1 MTEKQQRDAAR
12 VFASYWGEH
21 GDEKQDTQRFWM
33 DLLQNVLGVE
43 NPSQFIEF
51 EVPVMLSHTSFIDG
65 FIPSTRV
72 LIEQKSEDIDLKKG
86 SRQSDGSM
94 LTPFQQ
100 ARRYAGYLPHN
111 QNPRWIVVCNFRE
124 FQIHDMNRPN
134 DEPELLKLEELETQF
149 HRLHFLVDTGD
160 TNIKKEMEISLQAGD
175 IVGVLYD
182 ALLEKYKDPTDPE
195 TLKSLNALCVR
206 LVFCLYAEDAGIFG
220 ARGMFHD
227 YLKRHVADARRAL
240 IDLFKVLDTKEE
252 ERDPYMDED
261 LAAFPY
267 VNGGLFAE
275 ESVVIPRLDESIVD
289 LILHKASEDFDW
301 SEISPTI
308 FGAVFESTLNPET
321 RRAGGMH
328 YTSIENIHKVIDP
341 LFLDGLKRE
350 FSEIAAIGEIKARN
364 RKFRAFQA
372 KLAGLKF
379 LDPACGSG
387 NFLTETY
394 LSLRRLENDIL
405 RQLTDQVMFGGVQ
418 KEDLIQVSI
427 GQFYGIEINDFAVTV
442 ARTAL
447 WIAESQMM
455 KETEDV
461 VHMSLDFLPLRSYAN
476 ITEGNALRLDWESVV
491 PKHQLSY
498 IMGNP
503 PFVGYSLQSK
513 EQKKDIL
520 SIYVNEKGKPY
531 KTAGKID
538 YVAGWYFKASQ
549 LIQGTNIRIAFVST
563 NSITQGEQVAGVW
576 KPLYD
581 RFGIHID
588 FAYRTFRWDSEANL
602 KAHVHCVIVG
612 FSVAPNNAEKRI
624 YSEEH
629 FQMAENINAYLMDAP
644 TVFIESRSKSLCEVP
659 EMLYGN
665 KPTDGGFL
673 FLTND
678 EYQDVQKREP
688 EILKYIR
695 RVYGA
700 SEFIN
705 KKPRFCIWLVGVS
718 PAEVRKSK
726 FIMER
731 VESVRK
737 FRLASTKAATRK
749 SAEMPTLFQEVR
761 HPNSDY
767 IIVPCHS
774 SETRKYIPLGFVS
787 PEIIVNNAV
796 QIIPNATT
804 YHFGVL
810 TSNVHMAWM
819 RAVCGRIKSDYRYSK
834 DIVYNNFPWPTPT
847 EEQKTKIEQ
856 TAQGILDARA
866 LYTDCSLADLYDEV
880 TMPVELRRSHQ
891 ANDKAVMAAY
901 GFPVRTTTEASCVA
915 ELMRMYQRL
924 VEGK

>member
-12 VFASYWGEH
+12 AFVSYWGEH

-372 KLAGLKF
+372 SQLGLKF
-379 LDPACGSG
+379 LDKTTP
-387 NFLTETY
+387 
-394 LSLRRLENDIL
+394 R
-405 RQLTDQVMFGGVQ
+405 
-418 KEDLIQVSI
+418 LIQ
-427 GQFYGIEINDFAVTV
+427 FHTLKNAV
-442 ARTAL
+442 
-447 WIAESQMM
+447 
-455 KETEDV
+455 
-461 VHMSLDFLPLRSYAN
+461 
-476 ITEGNALRLDWESVV
+476 
-491 PKHQLSY
+491 
-498 IMGNP
+498 NP
-503 PFVGYSLQSK
+503 PFLG
-513 EQKKDIL
+513 
-520 SIYVNEKGKPY
+520 
-531 KTAGKID
+531 
-538 YVAGWYFKASQ
+538 
-549 LIQGTNIRIAFVST
+549 
-563 NSITQGEQVAGVW
+563 
-576 KPLYD
+576 
-581 RFGIHID
+581 
-588 FAYRTFRWDSEANL
+588 
-602 KAHVHCVIVG
+602 G
-612 FSVAPNNAEKRI
+612 FSIFNTVVA
-624 YSEEH
+624 
-629 FQMAENINAYLMDAP
+629 
-644 TVFIESRSKSLCEVP
+644 
-659 EMLYGN
+659 
-665 KPTDGGFL
+665 
-673 FLTND
+673 
-678 EYQDVQKREP
+678 
-688 EILKYIR
+688 
-695 RVYGA
+695 
-700 SEFIN
+700 
-705 KKPRFCIWLVGVS
+705 
-718 PAEVRKSK
+718 
-726 FIMER
+726 
-731 VESVRK
+731 
-737 FRLASTKAATRK
+737 
-749 SAEMPTLFQEVR
+749 
-761 HPNSDY
+761 
-767 IIVPCHS
+767 
-774 SETRKYIPLGFVS
+774 
-787 PEIIVNNAV
+787 
-796 QIIPNATT
+796 
-804 YHFGVL
+804 
-810 TSNVHMAWM
+810 
-819 RAVCGRIKSDYRYSK
+819 
-834 DIVYNNFPWPTPT
+834 
-847 EEQKTKIEQ
+847 
-856 TAQGILDARA
+856 
-866 LYTDCSLADLYDEV
+866 
-880 TMPVELRRSHQ
+880 
-891 ANDKAVMAAY
+891 
-901 GFPVRTTTEASCVA
+901 
-915 ELMRMYQRL
+915 
-924 VEGK
+924 